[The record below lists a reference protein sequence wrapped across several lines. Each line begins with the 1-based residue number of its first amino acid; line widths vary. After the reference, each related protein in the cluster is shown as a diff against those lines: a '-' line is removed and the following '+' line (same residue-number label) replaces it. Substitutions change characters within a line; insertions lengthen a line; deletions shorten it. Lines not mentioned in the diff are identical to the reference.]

1 MDYDEQV
8 KDIEANAKFGD
19 LIEFSYPIG
28 YAHWGVYD
36 GDGHVIH
43 FAVATEGD
51 MKQTFRNCLQTI
63 MPVCGDLLIGST
75 QIKRMP
81 VGEVNVPKGA
91 HVMVSN
97 NRHARRPSSEEEM
110 RRRRDALLGK
120 EFDYHL
126 FNLNCE
132 HFATFVRFGH
142 SVCNQIPV
150 KSKNVEC
157 TQATEVFQKVVDEYH
172 T

>member
-8 KDIEANAKFGD
+8 KDIESNAKFGD
-19 LIEFSYPIG
+19 LLEFSYPIG

-36 GDGHVIH
+36 GDGYVIH
-43 FAVATEGD
+43 FAVANEGD
-51 MKQTFRNCLQTI
+51 LKHRVRTYLQDI
-63 MPVCGDLLIGST
+63 MPVCGDLLLGST
-75 QIKRMP
+75 QIRRVP

-91 HVMVSN
+91 QVMVSN
-97 NRHARRPSSEEEM
+97 TRHGRRPSSEDEM

-120 EFDYHL
+120 EFCYHL

-132 HFATFVRFGH
+132 HFATFVRYGQA
-142 SVCNQIPV
+142 VCNQIPAM
-150 KSKNVEC
+150 SKNKEN
-157 TQATEVFQKVVDEYH
+157 TQASEVFQKVVDEYE